1 MTLEYRIVSGPE
13 AQDIVRLAVTPWGP
27 AGSAEAF
34 VDFAERYRLDISRQ
48 AAAFEKGRLV
58 ASALFMINRGAA
70 AAVMLPDRFSD
81 LSEKHPYYDV
91 ARAILQLL
99 ARQIEPWDLA
109 LIQSMVR
116 PSEQKKIALFS
127 SVGFEILAELIIMQA
142 PVEPTQ
148 TDASDD
154 RTEAIHWLPYHE
166 GLADRFARTLVETY
180 RSSRDCPKLNGLRIG
195 AEIVEGHRYEGI
207 YEPRGWWL
215 MTVDGR
221 DAGVLLMNRTEED
234 SHRLELIYMGIV
246 DWARGR
252 GIGRR
257 VMQQAMQTARAMG
270 KQYVRLAADT
280 RNGPAMRL
288 YQSFGFKE
296 VGRQL
301 ALAVLNETRRRR
313 LKGTTDT

>member
-1 MTLEYRIVSGPE
+1 
-13 AQDIVRLAVTPWGP
+13 LAVSPWGP

-34 VDFAERYRLDISRQ
+34 VDFAERYRLDVSRQ
-48 AAAFEKGRLV
+48 AAAFDKGRLV

-70 AAVMLPDRFSD
+70 AAVMLPDRFPD
-81 LSEKHPYYDV
+81 LSETHHYDDV

-99 ARQIEPWDLA
+99 TRQIEPWDLA
-109 LIQSMVR
+109 LIQSVIR
-116 PSEQKKIALFS
+116 PGEQRKIALFS
-127 SVGFEILAELIIMQA
+127 SAGFEVLAELIIMQA
-142 PVEPTQ
+142 PVGPTQ
-148 TDASDD
+148 GDASN
-154 RTEAIHWLPYHE
+154 EPASAIHWLPYNE
-166 GLADRFARTLVETY
+166 DIADRFARTLVETY
-180 RSSRDCPKLNGLRIG
+180 RSSRDCPKLNGLRTG

-215 MTVDGR
+215 MTVEGR

-234 SHRLELIYMGIV
+234 SHRLELVYMGIV
-246 DWARGR
+246 DGVRGR
-252 GIGRR
+252 GIGRW
-257 VMQQAMQTARAMG
+257 VMRQAMQTAKAMG
-270 KQYVRLAADT
+270 KEYVRLAVDT

-296 VGRQL
+296 AGRQL